1 MAKVDHIGMFTTVD
15 ALEDPGVFIGLMDR
29 VQTAPDVIAG
39 RADLLARL
47 ELRSG
52 DTVLDLGCGTGD
64 HTREVAAL
72 VTPGG
77 RAVGVDFSTSMIA
90 AATSRQAASSAP
102 ATFEQ
107 GDAQHLR
114 FETGTFDACRTERM
128 LCHVP
133 DCRAAIREMVRV
145 VRPGGRVG
153 ILDVD
158 TAGTFIDRSTRATTT
173 GTNTSMITRRGDEVL
188 PPPPG
193 RPADSGAAAAVTV
206 VVLDGA
212 GAAVVV
218 VSGGRAVAVVG
229 GGGPMVVVVA
239 GFGRVVVVGRA
250 VVGVTGGAVVAGA
263 GGAAAA
269 TRPEFTSAINDDV
282 STASKAPAGI
292 VFSWSRRALS
302 QPGSDVPVK
311 YQLEPLSATIRP
323 WRCMARS

>member
-15 ALEDPGVFIGLMDR
+15 ALEDPGVFIGFMDR

-158 TAGTFIDRSTRATTT
+158 TAGTFIDSSDRAITQAFVTTLT
-173 GTNTSMITRRGDEVL
+173 DAIHNPWIGRTLGRELADAGPLDLEVRPRAIDMGYGPVEPMIEMHSVL
-188 PPPPG
+188 MEQLG
-193 RPADSGAAAAVTV
+193 
-206 VVLDGA
+206 LEA
-212 GAAVVV
+212 GAVEAWR
-218 VSGGRAVAVVG
+218 S
-229 GGGPMVVVVA
+229 
-239 GFGRVVVVGRA
+239 
-250 VVGVTGGAVVAGA
+250 
-263 GGAAAA
+263 
-269 TRPEFTSAINDDV
+269 E
-282 STASKAPAGI
+282 
-292 VFSWSRRALS
+292 
-302 QPGSDVPVK
+302 
-311 YQLEPLSATIRP
+311 LEYANLRG
-323 WRCMARS
+323 